1 MFRIS
6 TITPHTHR
14 LWGALLVVLALAS
27 CTTTSHTAK
36 NKNAAE
42 DEAFRARAALSPSQ
56 QRDFDKVYLEAMCQK
71 LKGNTDAAYEM
82 LEYALELNPKAS
94 EVLYELANMQ
104 LQSVQQSNFMT
115 RGDSIILERG
125 KLMLRRAYDLEPSN
139 PYFRSSLAEHYI
151 RTGEY
156 EQAVPLYELIAEE
169 KPTEQNITILSR
181 LYEVMQETDKAIS
194 TLTRLEQYQ
203 GYTEE
208 TAVEQYR
215 IYMQA
220 GQTELAE
227 KAIQRLVD
235 ENPTELRY
243 RVMLGDVFMDLDK
256 KDAALEIYNDVL
268 AKDPNNT
275 MANQSMLGHYLESG
289 QRKLFH
295 ETFSR
300 LMVSSDIS
308 FDAKGSM
315 LQSYAVQCVQ
325 EPEKLDRDLMFKHFC
340 EALSTPQDN
349 PSLAELC
356 MAFMEV
362 AEINENASPL
372 PYETVIAFDPT
383 NIMAIYKLAQYY
395 VSTAEYDK
403 LAQLCNKAKESN
415 PDDIILAYYEG
426 ASLIQLGQYD
436 SAIAAFERGISAI
449 NDDTDTEM
457 ASELY
462 AALGDLNYERRQL
475 DKAFKA
481 YDSSLL
487 YNGKNVSC
495 LNNYAYFLCLE
506 GRDLEKALTMSQK
519 AISLNEDD
527 PTLLDTY
534 AWALYC
540 NKQYTQA
547 RIYIDKTIESL
558 SQAEL
563 QDASSASLYDHA
575 GDIYFRIGERQK
587 AVEFWTLAYKISDDA
602 ELKTRIN
609 VKIKNKRI

>member
-6 TITPHTHR
+6 TTTTHTQR
-14 LWGALLVVLALAS
+14 LWGTLLVIFTLAS
-27 CTTTSHTAK
+27 CTTSSPTAK
-36 NKNAAE
+36 NKSAAE
-42 DEAFRARAALSPSQ
+42 DEAFKARAELSTSQ

-104 LQSVQQSNFMT
+104 LESVPQSNFRT

-125 KLMLRRAYDLEPSN
+125 RLMLRRAYELEPSN

-151 RTGEY
+151 HTGEY
-156 EQAVPLYELIAEE
+156 EQAVPLYELMAEE

-194 TLTRLEQYQ
+194 TLARLEQYQ

-208 TAVEQYR
+208 NAVEQYR

-235 ENPTELRY
+235 ENPSELRY
-243 RVMLGDVFMDLDK
+243 RVMLGDVFMNLDK
-256 KDAALEIYNDVL
+256 KSEALEIYNDVL

-300 LMVSSDIS
+300 LMLSPEIS
-308 FDAKGSM
+308 FEDKGAM

-325 EPEKLDRDLMFKHFC
+325 EPEKLDRDLMFGHFC
-340 EALSTPQDN
+340 EALSTPQEN
-349 PSLAELC
+349 PSIAELS

-372 PYETVIAFDPT
+372 PYETIIAFDPS
-383 NIMAIYKLAQYY
+383 NIMATYKLVQYY
-395 VSTAEYDK
+395 ISKNEYEK
-403 LAQLCNKAKESN
+403 LAQLCDKAKESN
-415 PDDIILAYYEG
+415 PDDIVIAYYEG
-426 ASLIQLGQYD
+426 AALLQLEQYD
-436 SAIAAFERGISAI
+436 SAIAAYERGTSAI
-449 NDDTDTEM
+449 NEDTDNEM

-462 AALGDLNYERRQL
+462 AALGDLYHERHEV

-481 YDSSLL
+481 YDSSLI
-487 YNGKNVSC
+487 YNETNVSC

-506 GRDLEKALTMSQK
+506 GRNLEKALTMSQK
-519 AISLNEDD
+519 ALMKDSED

-547 RIYIDKTIESL
+547 KIYIDKTIENL

-575 GDIYFRIGERQK
+575 GDIYFKIGERQK
-587 AVEFWTLAYKISDDA
+587 AIEFWTLAYNISDDA
-602 ELKTRIN
+602 ELKKKLN